1 MKNVK
6 VFAEVKKKIYD
17 FFTQGNACCRSLTV
31 CLHKNEKSTF
41 TLLFEDICVFY
52 SYDG

>member
-1 MKNVK
+1 MKNLK
-6 VFAEVKKKIYD
+6 VLAEVKKK
-17 FFTQGNACCRSLTV
+17 FTIFIQENACCRSLDV
-31 CLHKNEKSTF
+31 CLRKNEKSTS